1 MLRSSRTS
9 PMNGYW
15 DDVITPAPPSRQF
28 VGLQRNRVNSG
39 DFCHEDSL
47 YYEDASGRHG
57 HINVVNVH
65 TQQTE
70 TTNDALCDDVKDEMM
85 TSQRDDRQFNH
96 RSVRRRHMGLIQQ
109 PEIRQRQYEHIAAT
123 AGGVRMRDAECPIQG
138 RMIVRQ
144 PWQRCH
150 GEENKVWAK
159 RYARTIKD
167 SFDVYEIPDDR

>member
-1 MLRSSRTS
+1 
-9 PMNGYW
+9 MNGYW

-39 DFCHEDSL
+39 DVCHEDSL
-47 YYEDASGRHG
+47 YYESASGRQRRDHNDTSGQG
-57 HINVVNVH
+57 HINVHV
-65 TQQTE
+65 QQVKTA
-70 TTNDALCDDVKDEMM
+70 NDSLCDDIEDEMM
-85 TSQRDDRQFNH
+85 TPHRDGRQFS

-109 PEIRQRQYEHIAAT
+109 PKIRQRQYEHIAAT
-123 AGGVRMRDAECPIQG
+123 AGGVRMRDAECPIEG